1 MMIIRKMVMMII
13 TAMVIIVRAK
23 MKRIMMMS

>member
-13 TAMVIIVRAK
+13 TAMVIIIRAK